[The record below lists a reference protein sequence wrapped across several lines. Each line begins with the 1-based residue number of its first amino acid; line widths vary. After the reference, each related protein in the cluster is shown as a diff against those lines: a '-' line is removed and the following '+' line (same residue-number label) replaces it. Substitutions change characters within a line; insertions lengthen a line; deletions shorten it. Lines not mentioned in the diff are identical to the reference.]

1 LSHLPWAFFPRVNV
15 ARRCV
20 NRSLPALEEFTPLRN
35 HIRKARTEKHWS
47 QGQVAQ
53 KTGVAR
59 QTINA
64 IENSRS
70 VPTLELA
77 LKLARAFDMRVEE
90 LFQLD
95 EMSLKT
101 VRRES
106 PF

>member
-1 LSHLPWAFFPRVNV
+1 M
-15 ARRCV
+15 
-20 NRSLPALEEFTPLRN
+20 RN

-77 LKLARAFDMRVEE
+77 LKLAHAFGKPLEE

-95 EMSLKT
+95 DTVHKA

>member
-1 LSHLPWAFFPRVNV
+1 M
-15 ARRCV
+15 
-20 NRSLPALEEFTPLRN
+20 RN
-35 HIRKARTEKHWS
+35 HIRKIRTERQWS

-53 KTGVAR
+53 MTGVAR

-77 LKLARAFDMRVEE
+77 LKLAVAFGRPVEE
-90 LFQLD
+90 LFQLEGGASAAD
-95 EMSLKT
+95 
-101 VRRES
+101 RGDS

>member
-1 LSHLPWAFFPRVNV
+1 M
-15 ARRCV
+15 
-20 NRSLPALEEFTPLRN
+20 RN
-35 HIRKARTEKHWS
+35 HIRQARTEKRWS
-47 QGQVAQ
+47 QGQVAE

-64 IENSRS
+64 IENNRS

-77 LKLARAFDMRVEE
+77 LKLSQAFGRPVED

-95 EMSLKT
+95 DSGERV
-101 VRRES
+101 VRRDS

>member
-1 LSHLPWAFFPRVNV
+1 MA
-15 ARRCV
+15 
-20 NRSLPALEEFTPLRN
+20 E
-35 HIRKARTEKHWS
+35 
-47 QGQVAQ
+47 

-64 IENSRS
+64 IENNRS

-77 LKLARAFDMRVEE
+77 LKLSQTFGTSVED

-95 EMSLKT
+95 DSAESA
-101 VRRES
+101 VRRDS

>member
-1 LSHLPWAFFPRVNV
+1 M
-15 ARRCV
+15 
-20 NRSLPALEEFTPLRN
+20 RN
-35 HIRKARTEKHWS
+35 YIRKARTEKNWS

-77 LKLARAFDMRVEE
+77 LKLSHAFGKPVEE
-90 LFQLD
+90 LFQLE
-95 EMSLKT
+95 EMSLKA

>member
-1 LSHLPWAFFPRVNV
+1 M
-15 ARRCV
+15 
-20 NRSLPALEEFTPLRN
+20 RN
-35 HIRKARTEKHWS
+35 HIRKSRTENHWS

-64 IENSRS
+64 IENGRS

-77 LKLARAFDMRVEE
+77 LKLAHAFDKPLED

-95 EMSLKT
+95 DALQRA

>member
-1 LSHLPWAFFPRVNV
+1 LWRARERGV
-15 ARRCV
+15 AYE
-20 NRSLPALEEFTPLRN
+20 RSRIALPLRN
-35 HIRKARTEKHWS
+35 HIRKARTEKRWS

-70 VPTLELA
+70 VPTLDLA
-77 LKLARAFDMRVEE
+77 LKLARAFETPLEE
-90 LFQLD
+90 LFELD
-95 EMSLKT
+95 DVVQKA

>member
-1 LSHLPWAFFPRVNV
+1 VWR
-15 ARRCV
+15 ARAHTV
-20 NRSLPALEEFTPLRN
+20 GYERSQIPLHVRN
-35 HIRKARTEKHWS
+35 HIRKARTEKRWS

-77 LKLARAFDMRVEE
+77 MKLAQAFGRPVEE

-95 EMSLKT
+95 DAVQRS

>member
-1 LSHLPWAFFPRVNV
+1 VQ
-15 ARRCV
+15 
-20 NRSLPALEEFTPLRN
+20 N
-35 HIRKARTEKHWS
+35 HIRELRLEKRWS

-77 LKLARAFDMRVEE
+77 LKLAQAFGRSVEQ
-90 LFQLD
+90 LFELD
-95 EMSLKT
+95 EEVLKA

>member
-1 LSHLPWAFFPRVNV
+1 M
-15 ARRCV
+15 
-20 NRSLPALEEFTPLRN
+20 RN

-77 LKLARAFDMRVEE
+77 LKLARAFEKPVEE

-95 EMSLKT
+95 EMSLRT

>member
-1 LSHLPWAFFPRVNV
+1 
-15 ARRCV
+15 
-20 NRSLPALEEFTPLRN
+20 LRN

-77 LKLARAFDMRVEE
+77 LKLARAFDKQVEE

-95 EMSLKT
+95 ELSLKT

>member
-1 LSHLPWAFFPRVNV
+1 M
-15 ARRCV
+15 
-20 NRSLPALEEFTPLRN
+20 RN
-35 HIRKARTEKHWS
+35 NIRKVRTEKKWS
-47 QGQVAQ
+47 QGQVAE

-64 IENSRS
+64 IENGRS

-77 LKLARAFDMRVEE
+77 LKLARAFGRPIDE

-95 EMSLKT
+95 DVLHKV

>member
-1 LSHLPWAFFPRVNV
+1 VN
-15 ARRCV
+15 
-20 NRSLPALEEFTPLRN
+20 N
-35 HIRKARTEKHWS
+35 HIRELRTEKQWS

-53 KTGVAR
+53 RTGVAR

-77 LKLARAFDMRVEE
+77 LKLAQAFDRTVEQLFE
-90 LFQLD
+90 LDDSAQ
-95 EMSLKT
+95 K
-101 VRRES
+101 VIRRES

>member
-1 LSHLPWAFFPRVNV
+1 M
-15 ARRCV
+15 
-20 NRSLPALEEFTPLRN
+20 
-35 HIRKARTEKHWS
+35 EKHWS

-53 KTGVAR
+53 RTGVAR

-77 LKLARAFDMRVEE
+77 LKLAQAFGRTVEQLFE
-90 LFQLD
+90 LDGSVQQA
-95 EMSLKT
+95 T
-101 VRRES
+101 RRES

>member
-1 LSHLPWAFFPRVNV
+1 M
-15 ARRCV
+15 
-20 NRSLPALEEFTPLRN
+20 RN

-77 LKLARAFDMRVEE
+77 LKLARAFDKQVEE

-95 EMSLKT
+95 ELSLKT